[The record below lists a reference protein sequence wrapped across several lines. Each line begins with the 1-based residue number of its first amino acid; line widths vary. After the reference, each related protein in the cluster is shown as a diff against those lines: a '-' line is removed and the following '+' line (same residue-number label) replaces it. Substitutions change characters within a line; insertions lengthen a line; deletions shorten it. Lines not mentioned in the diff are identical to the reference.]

1 MTGQWVTVVIRVGPR
16 NIGTNSTLP
25 TPGYFNLR
33 WFPPAHNSLTPTVCS
48 SQGIELGH
56 FNMLINNFIYD
67 NLSAQLCLGT
77 WKVRVDFSHALSHGV
92 GLLPENNEHEVIN
105 GVAVYGVFS
114 SVQLL
119 SHVWLCDPMNCS
131 TPGLPVHHQLTD
143 FTQTHVH
150 RVGDAIQPSHPLSS
164 PSLPALNLS
173 QHQVFSNESTLH
185 IYGVLLTINTILLS
199 L

>member
-77 WKVRVDFSHALSHGV
+77 WKVGVDFSHALSHGV

-119 SHVWLCDPMNCS
+119 SHVWLCDPMDCS
-131 TPGLPVHHQLTD
+131 MPGLHQSPTPGVYSNSCPSSRWCHP
-143 FTQTHVH
+143 
-150 RVGDAIQPSHPLSS
+150 AISS
-164 PSLPALNLS
+164 SVIPFSSCPQSLPASGLFQWVNSSHLWS
-173 QHQVFSNESTLH
+173 IT
-185 IYGVLLTINTILLS
+185 YY
-199 L
+199 